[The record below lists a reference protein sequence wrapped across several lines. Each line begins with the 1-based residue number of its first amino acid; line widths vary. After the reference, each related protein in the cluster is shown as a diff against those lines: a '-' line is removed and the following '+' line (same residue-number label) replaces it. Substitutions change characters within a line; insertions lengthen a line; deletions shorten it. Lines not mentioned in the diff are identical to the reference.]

1 LPHEPRKVNKRRK
14 VHSALYREPK
24 IDAPFKQHPAR
35 HTTLGLCCTL
45 LHPLGID
52 IAAKFT
58 HHQSTWGTEQRCRF
72 CAPLSAANTFSSTS
86 FSFFVYFP
94 IPLFLLSF
102 GVTSTQ
108 VAFSEHS
115 QVWGS
120 APRRAHSRPRCLT
133 SSRSSPHRH
142 GPRDS
147 STCWTSYFKFTIA
160 SSSLGTIQDPTCE
173 RQVSMTWR

>member
-1 LPHEPRKVNKRRK
+1 MPPSNNTLQDIPLWDSV
-14 VHSALYREPK
+14 VHY
-24 IDAPFKQHPAR
+24 
-35 HTTLGLCCTL
+35 
-45 LHPLGID
+45 
-52 IAAKFT
+52 FT
-58 HHQSTWGTEQRCRF
+58 HLESILPRNLPTIKAPGGTEQRCRF